1 MSARTVKTLA
11 IAVIASSVLL
21 SGCMGKF
28 ALTKKLY
35 KWNSTVGQ
43 DRWVNEIIFV
53 GLAVIL
59 PVYGLSLLADGIVF
73 NSIQWWTGDNPVA
86 KAGDQQRVIGEDGS
100 EALLTLQADGS
111 IDVQATAA
119 SGERTAFTLVRSGET
134 VAVLGKDGLPLGVT
148 LL

>member
-1 MSARTVKTLA
+1 MSSRTVKTLA

-21 SGCMGKF
+21 GGCMGKF

-59 PVYGLSLLADGIVF
+59 PVYSLSLLADGIVF

-86 KAGDQQRVIGEDGS
+86 RAGDQQRVIGEDGS

-119 SGERTAFTLVRSGET
+119 SGERTAFTLVRSGDS
-134 VAVLGKDGLPLGVT
+134 VAVVGQDGLPLGVT
-148 LL
+148 LM

>member
-11 IAVIASSVLL
+11 IAGIASSVLL

-134 VAVLGKDGLPLGVT
+134 VAVLGQDGLPLGVT

>member
-1 MSARTVKTLA
+1 MSARTIKTLA

-134 VAVLGKDGLPLGVT
+134 VAVLGQDGLPLGVT

>member
-119 SGERTAFTLVRSGET
+119 SGERTAFTLVRSGDS
-134 VAVLGKDGLPLGVT
+134 VAVLGQDGLPLGVT

>member
-1 MSARTVKTLA
+1 MAARTVKTLA